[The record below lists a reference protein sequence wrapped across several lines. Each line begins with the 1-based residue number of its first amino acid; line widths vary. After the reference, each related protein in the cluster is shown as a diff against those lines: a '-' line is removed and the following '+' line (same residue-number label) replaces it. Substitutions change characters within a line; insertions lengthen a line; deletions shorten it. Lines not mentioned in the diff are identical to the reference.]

1 MAASSKCSVCSMM
14 VSSSETL
21 ISDPKS
27 NNVPVK
33 PILPGLNP
41 TSKVKKASDNNLSPF
56 LTSKSKLV
64 QYGDTS
70 VESTGTDDP
79 MWPPGLPG
87 YCLFL
92 SKYEGRF
99 RRKKGIECS
108 KVIIE

>member
-1 MAASSKCSVCSMM
+1 MAASSKCSVCSKM
-14 VSSSETL
+14 VSSSGTL
-21 ISDPKS
+21 ISDPES
-27 NNVPVK
+27 NHVAVK
-33 PILPGLNP
+33 PILPGLYP

-56 LTSKSKLV
+56 LTSKSKLL

-70 VESTGTDDP
+70 VESMCTDDP
-79 MWPPGLPG
+79 MWSPG

-99 RRKKGIECS
+99 RRKNGIGCS

>member
-1 MAASSKCSVCSMM
+1 MAASSKCLVCSKM
-14 VSSSETL
+14 VSSNGTL

-27 NNVPVK
+27 NHVAVK

-41 TSKVKKASDNNLSPF
+41 TSKVKKARDNNLSPF
-56 LTSKSKLV
+56 LTIKSKLL

-70 VESTGTDDP
+70 VKSTSTDDP
-79 MWPPGLPG
+79 MWSPG

-99 RRKKGIECS
+99 RRKNCLECS

>member
-27 NNVPVK
+27 NNVAMK

-56 LTSKSKLV
+56 LTSKSKLL

-70 VESTGTDDP
+70 VEPTCTDDP
-79 MWPPGLPG
+79 MWSPG
-87 YCLFL
+87 YCPLI

-99 RRKKGIECS
+99 RGKSGNVCS
-108 KVIIE
+108 KVILE